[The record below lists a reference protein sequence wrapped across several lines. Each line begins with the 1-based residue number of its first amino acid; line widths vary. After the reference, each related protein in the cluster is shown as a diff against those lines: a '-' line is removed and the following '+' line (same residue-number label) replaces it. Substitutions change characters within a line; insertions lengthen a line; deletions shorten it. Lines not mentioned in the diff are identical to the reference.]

1 MHPEARA
8 LTTPDYAMLV
18 GYFVLMLGIGLYFYR
33 HMKQMKDYF
42 SGGNSIPWWLSGVS
56 FYMTSFSVM
65 AFVNYPAIC
74 YKQGWVGITLLWVA
88 IPATL
93 FSAMLFGARWRRA
106 RIHSPVEY
114 LETRYSPLLR
124 QVFAWQ
130 GLPVKLMDDGIKLVA
145 TATFISVSAGLDPTI
160 SLFSVGLIML
170 IYTFMGGL
178 WAVAVTDFIQF
189 VVLSVGVAVVL
200 PLSISR
206 AGGLSAIVND
216 SPKEFFQLSS
226 AEYGWEYILPLIL
239 LYGLAWSSINWSLI
253 QRYYCVPKEKD
264 ARKVGWLVI
273 GLYIIGPPL
282 MFFPAIAASRFIP
295 NLDDAG
301 HVYPALC
308 NMLLPAGMLG
318 LIIAAMFAATMSTL
332 SSDYNVCASVLTNDI
347 YRRLIRPK
355 ASEWELVQVGRVM
368 TLIVGIVALGTAYA
382 IMMAAKSEGLFR
394 LMVTLFGV
402 ATAPVAVPMLLGLVS
417 KRFTS
422 LSAIAGFLVG
432 TIVGLGVLYASR
444 SVENLNLGLAVWN
457 AVEKKFVM
465 GELAVDTEI
474 AMFLSTTTVTFV
486 VMSVISLLIPAPAS
500 ERERVKEF
508 LARLDVPIGELQED
522 AVAASSIMS
531 PFRIVGYCIIA
542 IGVMMAVLLPWV
554 IRSNAGIWTLA
565 VTLALFAIGVT
576 LVLLPQKA
584 KEAA

>member
-1 MHPEARA
+1 MHPEARE
-8 LTTPDYAMLV
+8 LMTPDYAMLV
-18 GYFVLMLGIGLYFYR
+18 GYFVLMLGIGFYFYR

-42 SGGNSIPWWLSGVS
+42 SGGNAIPWWLSGVS

-93 FSAMLFGARWRRA
+93 FSAMVFGGRWRRA
-106 RIHSPVEY
+106 RIQSPVEY
-114 LETRYSPLLR
+114 LETRYSPVLR

-130 GLPVKLMDDGIKLVA
+130 GLPVKLVDDGIKLVA
-145 TATFISVSAGLDPTI
+145 TATFISVSAGLDPKI
-160 SLFSVGLIML
+160 SLLSVGTIML
-170 IYTFMGGL
+170 LYTFMGGL

-189 VVLSVGVAVVL
+189 VVLTVGVIVVL
-200 PLSISR
+200 PLSISK
-206 AGGLSAIVND
+206 AGGLTAILND
-216 SPKEFFQLSS
+216 SPKEFFSLTSK
-226 AEYGWEYILPLIL
+226 EYGWEYILPLVL

-273 GLYIIGPPL
+273 GLYIVGPPL
-282 MFFPAIAASRFIP
+282 MFFPAMAASRFIP

-347 YRRLIRPK
+347 YRRLLRPH
-355 ASEWELVQVGRVM
+355 ASERELVQVGRVM
-368 TLIVGIVALGTAYA
+368 TLVVGIAALGTAYV

-422 LSAIAGFLVG
+422 LSAIVGFFAGTLAGLFLLYVSRS
-432 TIVGLGVLYASR
+432 TENMNLAGVLWDA
-444 SVENLNLGLAVWN
+444 A
-457 AVEKKFVM
+457 AKKFTL
-465 GELAVDTEI
+465 GGFALDTEI
-474 AMFLSTTTVTFV
+474 AMFLSTTVVTFV
-486 VMSVISLLIPAPAS
+486 VMAVVSLLIPASVEENA
-500 ERERVKEF
+500 RVKGF
-508 LARLDVPIGELQED
+508 LARLDVPIGGLPED
-522 AVAASSIMS
+522 APATGSTIMS
-531 PFRIVGYCIIA
+531 PFRIVGICIIA
-542 IGVMMAVLLPWV
+542 IGAMMAVLLPWV
-554 IRSNAGIWTLA
+554 MRTEAGGWTLV
-565 VTLALFAIGVT
+565 VTLALFAIGA
-576 LVLLPQKA
+576 VLMMLPQKA
-584 KEAA
+584 R